1 MTKLST
7 ESYKGVRDFFPKDQF
22 IQNYI
27 FKIMRETVESF
38 GFNEYGA
45 SILEPAELYK
55 QKSGEEI
62 VNEQTYTFKDRGDRE
77 VTLRPEMTPTVARMV
92 ASKIRELSFPIRWY
106 SIPNLF
112 RYEKPQRGR
121 LREHYQLNVDIFGID
136 DIWAE
141 LEIIQVGYKIMKNL
155 GAKDDDFVIYLNS
168 RKIIENLFDK
178 FNLNEEQKYKI
189 SKIIDKK
196 EKITKDDFANLLTEV
211 LDNDSHKFISL
222 LESTDALLD
231 FVGKENDYVVNFF
244 KLTDKLIKL
253 GIKNIEFKPT
263 LMRGFDYYTDIVFEF
278 FDTNKENNRS
288 LFGGG
293 RYDDLI
299 SMFGDQ
305 KISAVGF
312 GMGDVTARDFLETRN
327 MLPKYQNST
336 KLYICI
342 FSEEQK
348 IEAFKVAE
356 KMRSFKINTSIDDGY
371 KKIGDQIKYADKN
384 NIPFI
389 ICIGEDELKTGLYK
403 LKNLE
408 TKEEFEGSIYS
419 IIEKLKNA

>member
-1 MTKLST
+1 
-7 ESYKGVRDFFPKDQF
+7 
-22 IQNYI
+22 
-27 FKIMRETVESF
+27 
-38 GFNEYGA
+38 
-45 SILEPAELYK
+45 
-55 QKSGEEI
+55 
-62 VNEQTYTFKDRGDRE
+62 
-77 VTLRPEMTPTVARMV
+77 MTPTVARMV

-244 KLTDKLIKL
+244 KLTDKLVKL

-371 KKIGDQIKYADKN
+371 KKISDQIKYADKN